1 MQSKKQTAVTGLFYS
16 VSVGVFV
23 VALCNQGSFYCGGVI
38 LAGLLAAIFS
48 VCGRTSVRASDIP
61 FVLFCAWYF
70 FCAVKDGFTVEYAAM
85 GLIPLIVYL
94 FFLMCRADSENK
106 DKFLYIFLRICIPI
120 SVISVILWV
129 IMSIEKGFI
138 ARAYFPFFYSNTTGI
153 FFGVCY
159 ILASLSDD
167 AVMKKAKYFFLFS
180 LLTTMSVGAAAI
192 TYLAILATDKNKK
205 RVALY
210 TAVCIV
216 GAFFMKERLIESGGT
231 FAERLLQIHDGIMCA
246 AANPIF
252 GIGAGR
258 WENAKQLYQTG
269 FYTAKLIH
277 CSPIQVCAESGFIG
291 GILLLISALA
301 AMLRIKG
308 DRKSFVCAVMLFAHS
323 FFDFDLYFAAFGMFF
338 ALLVCPAENTSI
350 PQRRSASVAARTLC
364 LSLTVVFTA
373 NAVILAS
380 AKRYESAAKTYGA
393 DFAIAEYET
402 TAAMFSSNATEVYA
416 NALAESG
423 RRDEYMKV
431 YDKIEYPSSKL
442 TIQRIILDGNDV
454 GEIEA
459 FLNEQPFNT
468 EFSEAFGDGVV
479 SEKALVKMSHFGK
492 KLYEMRGTN
501 E

>member
-1 MQSKKQTAVTGLFYS
+1 MQQKVKTNGNSLFYV
-16 VSVGVFV
+16 VSAGVFT
-23 VALCNQGSFYCGGVI
+23 VALCNQGSFYGGGIVF
-38 LAGLLAAIFS
+38 AGLLTAVLLLGKLS
-48 VCGRTSVRASDIP
+48 
-61 FVLFCAWYF
+61 FVKATDAPYLFFCAWYF
-70 FCAVKDGFTVEYAAM
+70 FCAVRNGFVAEFAAI
-85 GLIPLIVYL
+85 GLIPSIAYL
-94 FFLMCRADSENK
+94 FLLMCRADSAHKEK
-106 DKFLYIFLRICIPI
+106 LTALFLRICIPI
-120 SVISVILWV
+120 SVVSIILWV

-159 ILASLSDD
+159 ILASLSGDD
-167 AVMKKAKYFFLFS
+167 VMKKAKYFFLFS

-192 TYLAILATDKNKK
+192 TYLAILATDRNKK
-205 RVALY
+205 RVIIY
-210 TAVCIV
+210 TAVCIA

-246 AANPIF
+246 VSNPIF

-258 WENAKQLYQTG
+258 WENAKQIYQTG

-277 CSPIQVCAESGFIG
+277 CSPVQICAESGFVG
-291 GILLLISALA
+291 GFLFCVSAVTA
-301 AMLRIKG
+301 AIRIRS
-308 DRKSFVCAVMLFAHS
+308 DQKSFVCAVMLFAHS

-350 PQRRSASVAARTLC
+350 PQRRSAYVAARTLC
-364 LSLTVVFTA
+364 LSLAVVFTA

-416 NALAESG
+416 NALAENG
-423 RRDEYMKV
+423 RRDEYIKV

-442 TIQRIILDGNDV
+442 TVQRVVLNGKNADEIAALLD
-454 GEIEA
+454 
-459 FLNEQPFNT
+459 EQPFNT
-468 EFSEAFGDGVV
+468 EFSEAFGDSEV
-479 SEKALVKMSHFGK
+479 SEKALVKMSYFGK

-501 E
+501 K